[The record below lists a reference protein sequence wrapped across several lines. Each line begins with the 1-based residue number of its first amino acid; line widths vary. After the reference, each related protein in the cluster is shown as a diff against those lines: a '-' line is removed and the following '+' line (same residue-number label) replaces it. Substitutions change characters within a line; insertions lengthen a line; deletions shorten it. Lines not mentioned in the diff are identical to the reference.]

1 MIFVKSKMFS
11 LKGIE
16 KYTIHDR
23 FSIMIQRF
31 MYINKVPPT
40 FVKKE
45 SFCKSSNLKRQ
56 KITIFSNH
64 EPFYQLIAILDQPM
78 NAIRIVILN
87 RARDG
92 TLISSGSRYF
102 DTRSTFLCKTS
113 TDGLH
118 LVRENDGGKSGDSF
132 QGLSKD

>member
-1 MIFVKSKMFS
+1 MFS

-31 MYINKVPPT
+31 MYMYINKVPPT
-40 FVKKE
+40 LVKKE
-45 SFCKSSNLKRQ
+45 SFCKFNNLKRQ

-78 NAIRIVILN
+78 NAILTVILN

-92 TLISSGSRYF
+92 SIISSGSRYF